1 MTGENPR
8 QGANYRPP
16 VRMDWLRR
24 TKWNWETKR
33 DIHLHRRE
41 RRLGRSE
48 EGVRKKEEAGRKM

>member
-1 MTGENPR
+1 
-8 QGANYRPP
+8 
-16 VRMDWLRR
+16 MDWLRR